1 MTTSHGHL
9 PRALVIGDN
18 GERAPYH
25 PLDAAYPELETIFD
39 GALVLEPTEDYSRLR
54 AEALAPY
61 RLVVSYS
68 DNWRTG
74 KQPEEIE
81 GLLSFVQAGGA
92 LLVLHN
98 GISLQTDLELA
109 KLIGGFFTGH
119 PDWTELA
126 YSPTEAGRAHP
137 MLDGVEPFRMEEE
150 PYRFDPA
157 TVTTASVLLEYEHE
171 GSRWPAAW
179 AHAHGLGRVAYLSP
193 GHRRESFQ
201 HPEYRKLVRQ
211 AGLWALG
218 AL

>member
-1 MTTSHGHL
+1 MTTSEGHL

-18 GERAPYH
+18 GEHAPYH
-25 PLDAAYPELETIFD
+25 PLDAVFPELEAIFA
-39 GALVLEPTEDYSRLR
+39 GAVELERTEEYSRLR
-54 AEALAPY
+54 SEELAPY

-68 DNWRTG
+68 DQWRSG

-81 GLLSFVQAGGA
+81 GLLSFVREGGA

-98 GISLQTDLELA
+98 GISLQADSELA
-109 KLIGGFFTGH
+109 ELIGGFFTGH
-119 PDWTELA
+119 PDWTELS

-137 MLDGVEPFRMEEE
+137 MLSGVEPFRMEEE

-157 TVTTASVLLEYEHE
+157 TVSTASVLLEYEHE

-179 AHAHGLGRVAYLSP
+179 ARARGVGRVAYLSP
-193 GHRRESFQ
+193 GHRRESFL